1 MVELNSVSSF
11 WTFIFKTTHHYP
23 KGEVLA
29 QMHSWGLVSN
39 LFFYKTPNLCILSN
53 NAVPLSFRKLHE
65 ELLLITSVCQ
75 WVLSCIV
82 FWLAQNVPVG
92 TFENIGFISL
102 LISQLLDW
110 KVAKIIFRRNL
121 SHLNKQF
128 SFFKVPCHPPPPW
141 MRNFLMRCCCMAP
154 PPFKKPP
161 ILSVR
166 QSNFWNYFLTNRWQ
180 WSMAKQASR

>member
-1 MVELNSVSSF
+1 M
-11 WTFIFKTTHHYP
+11 WTAFGSLFLRQHIITQRERYSLKCTL
-23 KGEVLA
+23 G
-29 QMHSWGLVSN
+29 GLVPN

-53 NAVPLSFRKLHE
+53 SAVPLSFRKLCE
-65 ELLLITSVCQ
+65 ELLLITSACQ

-82 FWLAQNVPVG
+82 FWLAQNVPVR

-154 PPFKKPP
+154 PPFQKAIYP
-161 ILSVR
+161 LRETV
-166 QSNFWNYFLTNRWQ
+166 
-180 WSMAKQASR
+180 

>member
-1 MVELNSVSSF
+1 M
-11 WTFIFKTTHHYP
+11 WTAFGSLFLRQHIITQRERYSLKCTL
-23 KGEVLA
+23 G
-29 QMHSWGLVSN
+29 GLVSN

-53 NAVPLSFRKLHE
+53 NAVPLSFRKLRE
-65 ELLLITSVCQ
+65 ELLLITSACQ

-82 FWLAQNVPVG
+82 FWLAQNVPVR

-121 SHLNKQF
+121 SHLNKHF

-154 PPFKKPP
+154 PPFQKAIYP
-161 ILSVR
+161 LRETV
-166 QSNFWNYFLTNRWQ
+166 
-180 WSMAKQASR
+180 

>member
-53 NAVPLSFRKLHE
+53 NAVPLSFRKLRE
-65 ELLLITSVCQ
+65 ELLLITSACQ

-166 QSNFWNYFLTNRWQ
+166 QSNFWNNFLTNRWQ